1 MSTAARQKGSTGQ
14 APNNRCDIADTG
26 DAWLALSRAPD
37 GSSFGVPYFAS
48 SRTI

>member
-14 APNNRCDIADTG
+14 SPNNRCEIADTG
-26 DAWLALSRAPD
+26 DARLTLSRSPD
-37 GSSFGVPYFAS
+37 GSSIGLPYFAS